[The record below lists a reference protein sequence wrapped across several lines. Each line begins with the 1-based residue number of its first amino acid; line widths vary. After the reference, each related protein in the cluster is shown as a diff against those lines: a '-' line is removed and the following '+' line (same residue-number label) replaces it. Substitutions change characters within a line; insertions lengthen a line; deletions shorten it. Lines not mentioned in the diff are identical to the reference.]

1 VRSFSVNPAGAPRFD
16 VFYGDIEV
24 NQSTGNLYVVGSPQN
39 IIRELTPRGDFVRD
53 IDLSSFNIVGG
64 ISGIAFDD
72 TKGEAYISTILG
84 RVYHLGGFPIIPTV
98 NLSLGASRVTED
110 GPINL
115 VYTFTRIGPT
125 TTPLTINYTIAGT
138 ATNGTDYTR
147 ITNSIVIPAG
157 AASATLVVDPIAD
170 TVVEPD
176 ETVVI
181 TLAANPAYKIGTDL
195 PRTGTI
201 VNDDTVTTLPSIT
214 LTLAPTAVAEDGA
227 ANLTYTF
234 KRSGAPLTSP
244 LTVNYSIGG
253 TATNGTDYASIASSI
268 TFAAGKD
275 TATLVVDPTPDTT
288 VEPNETVNI
297 TLTPNPA
304 YTNATSGA
312 VVGTINNDDQA
323 PALPSITLTLAPT
336 AVAEDGAAN
345 LTYTFKRSGAP
356 LTSPLTVNYSIGGTA
371 TNGTDYASIAS
382 SITFAAGKD
391 TATLVVDPTPD
402 TTVEPNE
409 TVNITLTPNPAYT
422 NATSGAVVGTINND
436 DQAPAPANVSV
447 SLNLGGIS
455 EDAPRDFIYTFT
467 RTVATTNPLTVN
479 FNVGGTATLTSDYTV
494 SGATSFT
501 ATTGSVTFATG
512 ATTATVTLN
521 PGADTVIE
529 ADETINLTLATGTGY
544 TIATPST
551 LTATIINDDG
561 TRRQRGTNLDDVIVG
576 TSRSDIISGGLGA
589 DILTGGANGDTF
601 LFRNTLEGI
610 DTITDFVPGTDYI
623 SVSALGFGG
632 GLTAGD
638 IISAAQFLIGT
649 AATTA
654 SHRFI
659 YNSTSGT
666 LFFDRDGAG
675 GVGAVQFA
683 TLSAG
688 LALTHEDI
696 FVS

>member
-201 VNDDTVTTLPSIT
+201 VNDDTVTT
-214 LTLAPTAVAEDGA
+214 
-227 ANLTYTF
+227 
-234 KRSGAPLTSP
+234 
-244 LTVNYSIGG
+244 
-253 TATNGTDYASIASSI
+253 
-268 TFAAGKD
+268 
-275 TATLVVDPTPDTT
+275 
-288 VEPNETVNI
+288 
-297 TLTPNPA
+297 
-304 YTNATSGA
+304 
-312 VVGTINNDDQA
+312 
-323 PALPSITLTLAPT
+323 LPSITLTLAPT